1 MRLLDQFRTH
11 GGVHLEG
18 AFSTGEAAAMRDA
31 VWGVLS
37 RRGFRRDNPATWKE
51 EQPVHLQELKD
62 NPVFRAPWSKHTI
75 AAIDE
80 VMGGAAWQ
88 APKSPGAHFIAVSE
102 QLEMEHSLLGLAQAS
117 PSRFPASF
125 EKRGMKIETCSRVL

>member
-80 VMGGAAWQ
+80 VMEGAAWQ
-88 APKSPGAHFIAVSE
+88 APKSPGAHFIAF
-102 QLEMEHSLLGLAQAS
+102 
-117 PSRFPASF
+117 PSNSKWNIPSSGWHKHRPVGFQHPS
-125 EKRGMKIETCSRVL
+125 KREG